1 MVLWQS
7 VMFVRVNATVLF
19 VEEQGCSRSTRIHR
33 LRMFEPQ
40 VMEDRNAMPA
50 MEQESA
56 ASVTERG
63 GCKSNLTNFRDQKG
77 HAENKMFDS

>member
-1 MVLWQS
+1 
-7 VMFVRVNATVLF
+7 
-19 VEEQGCSRSTRIHR
+19 
-33 LRMFEPQ
+33 MFEPQ
-40 VMEDRNAMPA
+40 VMENRNAMPA

-77 HAENKMFDS
+77 HAENKMLRWGKKETPKNMKNNPLLSCHNILR